1 MRVSCP
7 CCHAE
12 LDLSALLSHEQARR
26 AVARLAQISLPFGAL
41 TLQYM
46 ALFKPAS
53 RALSI
58 DRMVR
63 LIDELLTDIERG
75 AVTRNGREWP
85 ADVDTW
91 RTALQLVMGLRD
103 AGTLR
108 LPLTGHG
115 LLHQVIANLVD
126 KHEAKAERSRE
137 VERRGRSQAGPRD
150 AGPRDLGAIAADVAS
165 SPASGPMP
173 LTTHTP
179 PPAYAGPSRA
189 ALETRARI
197 EAALKARQG
206 GAAEPPTQEATS

>member
-12 LDLSALLSHEQARR
+12 LDMAALLSHEQARR

-75 AVTRNGREWP
+75 AVTRNGRHWP
-85 ADVDTW
+85 TEIETW

-137 VERRGRSQAGPRD
+137 ADRRGRGRSQAGPRD
-150 AGPRDLGAIAADVAS
+150 AGPRDLGAMAADVAS
-165 SPASGPMP
+165 SPTP
-173 LTTHTP
+173 LTTHAP
-179 PPAYAGPSRA
+179 PPAYTGPSRA

-197 EAALKARQG
+197 EAAIAARKPNPQ
-206 GAAEPPTQEATS
+206 EPPAP